1 MNHGDQPAS
10 GGNSYRRE
18 STEVGPHL
26 MPDQAN
32 ADAALQGTAA
42 ADGVVSTQ
50 DNQLGSYAEPLADGA
65 VQSAGDEPLSQSS
78 SNSNIARERMVLRCN
93 EAQHRGK
100 QSGLASLEAYR
111 DAGAALREL
120 KELLPRGDF
129 GPVAQARCG
138 CSKQWRAQLMRLD
151 REWDNVLTALRWAES
166 SGRQFGRKAYSVDG
180 ALALIKAWRR
190 AESGA
195 APPNPTCRTAKP
207 SSASLLRENAVFK
220 YRLNASTELIKVLE
234 EELAKSRSA
243 EQHRQDIDAPDRD
256 EIRKLTACWLRGGT
270 DGESY
275 AAARQLHEFACRLGW
290 DHVLDLVR
298 ACEGK
303 VDWTF
308 ATTTSSTSRQKKC
321 ARRSSTR
328 NID

>member
-78 SNSNIARERMVLRCN
+78 SNSNIARERVVLRCN

-151 REWDNVLTALRWAES
+151 REWLTSSRPCGGLRAVDGSLVARRTRSTARSHLLKHGAGRRAALRPPT
-166 SGRQFGRKAYSVDG
+166 
-180 ALALIKAWRR
+180 RR
-190 AESGA
+190 AG
-195 APPNPTCRTAKP
+195 PP
-207 SSASLLRENAVFK
+207 
-220 YRLNASTELIKVLE
+220 
-234 EELAKSRSA
+234 SR
-243 EQHRQDIDAPDRD
+243 
-256 EIRKLTACWLRGGT
+256 
-270 DGESY
+270 
-275 AAARQLHEFACRLGW
+275 
-290 DHVLDLVR
+290 
-298 ACEGK
+298 
-303 VDWTF
+303 
-308 ATTTSSTSRQKKC
+308 
-321 ARRSSTR
+321 ARRRCCVRMPFSS
-328 NID
+328 IG